1 VTGTLTALQP
11 EAVRGRHRRPSRTRV
26 LRWSVPARVA
36 TGAVGGLAVWTS
48 FPPLDLWPLALAGVA
63 LLWLACYGARA
74 RVAALVGLVAGLVQF
89 VCLLTWLRVIGI
101 DAWLV
106 LALTQAIWLAALG
119 AGLAAVGRLPAWPL
133 WGAALWV
140 AEEFGRS
147 RVPFG
152 GFSWGRLGFG
162 QDGGPLLRYAAV
174 AGAPLV
180 TFAVALGGGLL
191 AWLVLSGVRRRVDV
205 RLVLPALA
213 GLAAVVLAGL
223 AVPVGTGGASHL
235 RVAIV
240 QGNVPRLGLDEFA
253 QARAVVRNHAA
264 VTERLAAEVQAGRRP
279 APQVVVWPENSSD
292 FDPFVDAQTRA
303 LIEGAVRSIGVP
315 TLVGAVLNGPGPRH
329 VRNTGIVWDPV
340 KGATQIYVK
349 QHLVPFGEYVPF
361 RAELGG
367 LIGRLSLVPNDFVPG
382 HRPGVLTLGPA
393 TIADVICFEVADDG
407 VVREAVNGGG
417 RLLVVQTNDATY
429 EHRTDDGYGGEPAQ
443 QLAITRLRA
452 VEHGR
457 AAVVAA
463 TSGGSAVVAP
473 DGTVLQRTGVFRPA
487 ILSADVPLRSERTL
501 ADRMGAWPER
511 GIALTGVVVLAV
523 AVALRRRQQTGEQHG

>member
-1 VTGTLTALQP
+1 MTGTLTALQP
-11 EAVRGRHRRPSRTRV
+11 AAVRGRHRRPPRARL
-26 LRWSVPARVA
+26 LRWSTPTRLLI
-36 TGAVGGLAVWTS
+36 GAAGGLAIWTS
-48 FPPLDLWPLALAGVA
+48 FPPLGLWPLAIVGVA
-63 LLWLACYGARA
+63 LLWVACQGARA
-74 RVAALVGLVAGLVQF
+74 RVAALVGLAAGLVQF
-89 VCLLTWLRVIGI
+89 VCLLTWLRVIGV

-106 LALTQAIWLAALG
+106 LALTQAVWIAALAA
-119 AGLAAVGRLPAWPL
+119 ALAAVGRLPAWPL

-140 AEEFGRS
+140 AEEFGRD

-180 TFAVALGGGLL
+180 TFAVALAGGLL
-191 AWLVLSGVRRRVDV
+191 AWLVLSGVRRRA
-205 RLVLPALA
+205 ALTRIGSGVA

-223 AVPVGTGGASHL
+223 AVPVGTGGAAHL
-235 RVAIV
+235 RVAVV

-264 VTERLAAEVQAGRRP
+264 VTEQLAADVQAGRRP
-279 APQVVVWPENSSD
+279 RPQVVVWPENSSD
-292 FDPFVDAQTRA
+292 FDPFVDAQTRT
-303 LIEGAVRSIGVP
+303 LIDDAVQAVGVP
-315 TLVGAVLNGPGPRH
+315 TLIGAVLNGPGPGH
-329 VRNTGIVWDPV
+329 VRNTGIVWDPT
-340 KGATQIYVK
+340 KGPTQIYVK

-367 LIGRLSLVPNDFVPG
+367 LIGRLSMVPNDFVPG

-393 TIADVICFEVADDG
+393 RIADVICFEVADDG
-407 VVREAVNGGG
+407 VVREAVNAGG
-417 RLLVVQTNDATY
+417 RLLVVQTNNATY

-463 TSGGSAVVAP
+463 TSGVSAVVAP
-473 DGTVLQRTGVFRPA
+473 DGTVLQRSGIFRPA
-487 ILSADVPLRSERTL
+487 ILSADVPLRTERTL

-511 GIALTGVVVLAV
+511 GIALAGVVVLAV
-523 AVALRRRQQTGEQHG
+523 AVARRRRQRAGEQRG